1 MSQSGASSAASQEG
15 QSTSRAS
22 PTGPLSVRFWGV
34 RGSLSCSG
42 PEYVRYGGNTS
53 CLEVRAGPHLLVFDA
68 GTGIRGLG
76 RKLASDEAAAEID
89 LFFTHTHIDH
99 VVGLPFF
106 MPFYQPQSD
115 IRVWAG
121 HLKPHRTLKE
131 SLSGLMSEPFFPVP
145 LEIFSAKPVY
155 RDFIA
160 GETLEPRPG
169 LKIRTCPLNHPN
181 EATGYRIDWA
191 GKSICYV
198 TDCEHTPGKLDGAIL
213 DLIRDADVFIYD
225 STYTED
231 EFPRYAGWG
240 HSTWQEGARLAD
252 AAGARQLVIF
262 HHDPTHDDAFM
273 DGVAAAAHAQRP
285 GTIVAREGL
294 VLTP

>member
-1 MSQSGASSAASQEG
+1 MAQSVGSSADSQSANARS
-15 QSTSRAS
+15 
-22 PTGPLSVRFWGV
+22 GPLSVRFWGV

-42 PEYVRYGGNTS
+42 PEFVRYGGNTS

-68 GTGIRGLG
+68 GTGIRALG
-76 RKLASDEAAAEID
+76 KKLALNGASEID

-99 VVGLPFF
+99 VVGMPFF
-106 MPFYQPQSD
+106 SPLYQPTSK
-115 IRVWAG
+115 IRIWAG

-131 SLSGLMSEPFFPVP
+131 ALSGLMSEPFFPVP
-145 LEIFSAKPVY
+145 LEIFSAQPDY
-155 RDFIA
+155 HDFIA

-181 EATGYRIDWA
+181 EATGYRIDWN

-213 DLIRDADVFIYD
+213 ELIKGADIFIYD
-225 STYTED
+225 STYTDE

-240 HSTWQEGARLAD
+240 HSTWTEGARLAD
-252 AAGARQLVIF
+252 AAGAKQLVIF
-262 HHDPTHDDAFM
+262 HHDPSHDDDFM
-273 DGVAAAAHAQRP
+273 DGVAVAAAAQRP
-285 GTIVAREGL
+285 GTVVAREGL

>member
-1 MSQSGASSAASQEG
+1 MS
-15 QSTSRAS
+15 
-22 PTGPLSVRFWGV
+22 GPLSVRFWGV
-34 RGSLSCSG
+34 RGSLACSG

-68 GTGIRGLG
+68 GTGIRPLG
-76 RKLASDEAAAEID
+76 RKLAGNGPVEVD

-106 MPFYQPQSD
+106 TPLYQPNST

-145 LEIFSAKPVY
+145 LEIFSAKPDY
-155 RDFIA
+155 HDFIA

-169 LKIRTCPLNHPN
+169 LKIRTCALNHPN

-198 TDCEHTPGKLDGAIL
+198 TDCEHQPGKLDGAIL
-213 DLIRDADVFIYD
+213 DLIKDADVFIYD
-225 STYTED
+225 STYTDE
-231 EFPRYAGWG
+231 EFPRFAGWG
-240 HSTWQEGARLAD
+240 HSTWTEGARLAD
-252 AAGARQLVIF
+252 AANAKQLVIF
-262 HHDPTHDDAFM
+262 HHDPTHDDDFM
-273 DGVAAAAHAQRP
+273 DGVAAAANAQRP
-285 GTIVAREGL
+285 GTVVAREGL

>member
-1 MSQSGASSAASQEG
+1 MS
-15 QSTSRAS
+15 
-22 PTGPLSVRFWGV
+22 GPLSVRFWGV
-34 RGSLSCSG
+34 RGSLACSG

-53 CLEVRAGPHLLVFDA
+53 CLEVRAGPHVLVFDA
-68 GTGIRGLG
+68 GTGIRALG
-76 RKLASDEAAAEID
+76 KKLAVNGACEVD

-106 MPFYQPQSD
+106 SPMYQTNST

-131 SLSGLMSEPFFPVP
+131 ALSGLMSEPFFPVP
-145 LEIFSAKPVY
+145 LEIFSAKPDY
-155 RDFIA
+155 HDFIA

-169 LKIRTCPLNHPN
+169 LKVRTCALNHPN

-198 TDCEHTPGKLDGAIL
+198 TDCEHQPGKLDGAIL
-213 DLIRDADVFIYD
+213 DLIKDADVFIYD
-225 STYTED
+225 STYTD
-231 EFPRYAGWG
+231 EEYPRFAGWG
-240 HSTWQEGARLAD
+240 HSTWTEGARLAE
-252 AAGARQLVIF
+252 AAGAKQLVIF
-262 HHDPTHDDAFM
+262 HHDPSHDDDFM
-273 DGVAAAAHAQRP
+273 DRMAAAAHAQRP
-285 GTIVAREGL
+285 GTVVAREGL

>member
-1 MSQSGASSAASQEG
+1 MPGA
-15 QSTSRAS
+15 
-22 PTGPLSVRFWGV
+22 LSVRFWGV
-34 RGSLSCSG
+34 RGSLACSG

-68 GTGIRGLG
+68 GTGIRPLG
-76 RKLASDEAAAEID
+76 KKLADNGPVEVD

-106 MPFYQPQSD
+106 TPLYQPNST

-145 LEIFSAKPVY
+145 LEIFSAKPDY
-155 RDFIA
+155 HDFIA

-169 LKIRTCPLNHPN
+169 LKIRTCALNHPN
-181 EATGYRIDWA
+181 EATGYRIDWN

-198 TDCEHTPGKLDGAIL
+198 TDCEHQPGKLDGAIL
-213 DLIRDADVFIYD
+213 DLIKDADIFVYD
-225 STYTED
+225 STYTDD
-231 EFPRYAGWG
+231 EFPRFVGWG
-240 HSTWQEGARLAD
+240 HSTWTEGARLAD
-252 AAGARQLVIF
+252 AAGAKQLVIF
-262 HHDPTHDDAFM
+262 HHDPSHNDDFM
-273 DGVAAAAHAQRP
+273 DQMAAAAHAQRP
-285 GTIVAREGL
+285 GTVVAREGL